1 MSKFTTEVRWICE
14 SFVPELNWQGEYEH
28 SGYGDVDQ
36 ALQAGYEHI
45 FDFDFPIWKESYRE
59 HLCKLILLH
68 YYTREIA
75 YETYA
80 LWKLHLRE
88 RLVAIMPKYNLLYKQ
103 EELAN
108 PFDNI
113 KHTTVGEDTTHTNN
127 NSTSHTQDDGVSHT
141 QDDGVSHGE
150 STSTGWNKYN
160 ETPQGGIEG
169 LDTDKY
175 LTNAT
180 KTTSES
186 TSDGTAKSI
195 TDTKTQYTKDNSAQN
210 EQNGKRNTEYTY
222 TGRSSGDAYFAEMTK
237 MYKNYESV
245 DNMVLH
251 ELEDLFFG
259 LWE

>member
-14 SFVPELNWQGEYEH
+14 SFVPELNWQGDFEH
-28 SGYGDVDQ
+28 TGYDDVEK

-45 FDFDFPIWKESYRE
+45 FDFEFPIFDETYRK

-80 LWKLHLRE
+80 LWKLHLRD
-88 RLVAIMPKYNLLYKQ
+88 RLVAIMPKYNMLYEQ
-103 EELAN
+103 EKLAN

-113 KHTTVGEDTTHTNN
+113 KHTAIGEDT
-127 NSTSHTQDDGVSHT
+127 SHTEDEGSSNGV
-141 QDDGVSHGE
+141 
-150 STSTGWNKYN
+150 GWNKYN
-160 ETPQGGIEG
+160 ETPQGGVEG

-175 LTNAT
+175 LTSAT
-180 KTTSES
+180 KS
-186 TSDGTAKSI
+186 TNDSSAKNKQ
-195 TDTKTQYTKDNSAQN
+195 D
-210 EQNGKRNTEYTY
+210 GKRNTKYDY
-222 TGRSSGDAYFAEMTK
+222 TGRNGGDAYFSEMTK

>member
-1 MSKFTTEVRWICE
+1 MSKFTTELRWICE
-14 SFVPELNWQGEYEH
+14 SFVPESSWKGEYEH
-28 SGYGDVDQ
+28 SGYDDIVL
-36 ALQAGYEHI
+36 ALQFGYVRI
-45 FDFDFPIWKESYRE
+45 FDFDFPIWDNSYRE
-59 HLCKLILLH
+59 HLCVLIMLH
-68 YYTREIA
+68 FYTREIA

-88 RLVAIMPKYNLLYKQ
+88 RLVAIMPKYNMLYKQ
-103 EELAN
+103 EALAN

-113 KHTTVGEDTTHTNN
+113 KHKAVGND
-127 NSTSHTQDDGVSHT
+127 TSHTEDNGT
-141 QDDGVSHGE
+141 THG
-150 STSTGWNKYN
+150 SSNGTGWNKYN
-160 ETPQGGIEG
+160 ETPQGGVTG

-180 KTTSES
+180 KTTSDS
-186 TSDGTAKSI
+186 VTDGTAEN
-195 TDTKTQYTKDNSAQN
+195 TQDAKHDSVY
-210 EQNGKRNTEYTY
+210 EY
-222 TGRSSGDAYFAEMTK
+222 TGRNGGDAYYAEMTK

>member
-28 SGYGDVDQ
+28 SGYGDIDK

-113 KHTTVGEDTTHTNN
+113 KHTTVGEDTTHTTDNG
-127 NSTSHTQDDGVSHT
+127 T
-141 QDDGVSHGE
+141 SHGE
-150 STSTGWNKYN
+150 SQSTGWNKYN
-160 ETPQGGIEG
+160 ETPQVYTTLHSNSNSDHRQREELSGTKSA
-169 LDTDKY
+169 DTECRHTF
-175 LTNAT
+175 L
-180 KTTSES
+180 
-186 TSDGTAKSI
+186 KSG
-195 TDTKTQYTKDNSAQN
+195 QS
-210 EQNGKRNTEYTY
+210 
-222 TGRSSGDAYFAEMTK
+222 
-237 MYKNYESV
+237 
-245 DNMVLH
+245 
-251 ELEDLFFG
+251 
-259 LWE
+259 

>member
-14 SFVPELNWQGEYEH
+14 SFVPELNWQGEFEH
-28 SGYGDVDQ
+28 TGYGDVEK

-45 FDFDFPIWKESYRE
+45 FDFEFPIFDETYRE

-88 RLVAIMPKYNLLYKQ
+88 RLVTIMPKYNLLYEQ
-103 EELAN
+103 EKLAN

-113 KHTTVGEDTTHTNN
+113 KHTAIGEDT
-127 NSTSHTQDDGVSHT
+127 SHTEDKGSSNGV
-141 QDDGVSHGE
+141 
-150 STSTGWNKYN
+150 GWNKYN
-160 ETPQGGIEG
+160 ETPQGGVEG

-175 LTNAT
+175 LTSAT
-180 KTTSES
+180 KS
-186 TSDGTAKSI
+186 TSDSTANN
-195 TDTKTQYTKDNSAQN
+195 TQD
-210 EQNGKRNTEYTY
+210 GKRNTKYDY
-222 TGRSSGDAYFAEMTK
+222 TGRNGGDAYFSEMTK

>member
-28 SGYGDVDQ
+28 SGYDDVEK

-45 FDFDFPIWKESYRE
+45 FDFDFPIFKESYRE

-88 RLVAIMPKYNLLYKQ
+88 RLVAIMPKYNMLYKQ

-113 KHTTVGEDTTHTNN
+113 KHTAVGEDTTHT
-127 NSTSHTQDDGVSHT
+127 DDNGT
-141 QDDGVSHGE
+141 SHGE
-150 STSTGWNKYN
+150 SNGTGWNKFN
-160 ETPQGGIEG
+160 ETPQGGVEG

-175 LTNAT
+175 LTSAT

-186 TSDGTAKSI
+186 T
-195 TDTKTQYTKDNSAQN
+195 TDSRAQSTQD
-210 EQNGKRNTEYTY
+210 GKRNTEYTY
-222 TGRSSGDAYFAEMTK
+222 TGRNGGEAYFSEMTK
-237 MYKNYESV
+237 MYKSYESV

-251 ELEDLFFG
+251 ELKDLFFG

>member
-28 SGYGDVDQ
+28 SGYGDVEK

-88 RLVAIMPKYNLLYKQ
+88 RLVAIMPKYNMLYKQ

-113 KHTTVGEDTTHTNN
+113 KHTTVGEDTTHTADNG
-127 NSTSHTQDDGVSHT
+127 T
-141 QDDGVSHGE
+141 SHGE
-150 STSTGWNKYN
+150 SQSTGWNKFN
-160 ETPQGGIEG
+160 ETPQGGVEG

-175 LTNAT
+175 LTSAT
-180 KTTSES
+180 KTTSEA
-186 TSDGTAKSI
+186 TTDGTAQS
-195 TDTKTQYTKDNSAQN
+195 TQD
-210 EQNGKRNTEYTY
+210 GKRNTKYDY
-222 TGRSSGDAYFAEMTK
+222 TGRSGGDAYFSEMTK

>member
-1 MSKFTTEVRWICE
+1 MSKFTTEIRWICE

-28 SGYGDVDQ
+28 SGYGDVEK

-88 RLVAIMPKYNLLYKQ
+88 RLVAIMPKYNMLYKQ

-113 KHTTVGEDTTHTNN
+113 KHTTVGEDT
-127 NSTSHTQDDGVSHT
+127 SHTADNGT
-141 QDDGVSHGE
+141 SHGE
-150 STSTGWNKYN
+150 SQSTGWNKFN

-175 LTNAT
+175 LTSAT
-180 KTTSES
+180 KTTSEAS
-186 TSDGTAKSI
+186 TDGTAQS
-195 TDTKTQYTKDNSAQN
+195 TQD
-210 EQNGKRNTEYTY
+210 GKRNTEYTY
-222 TGRSSGDAYFAEMTK
+222 TGRSSGDAYFSEMTK

>member
-14 SFVPELNWQGEYEH
+14 SFVPELNWQSAYEH
-28 SGYGDVDQ
+28 TGYGDVEK

-45 FDFDFPIWKESYRE
+45 FDFEFPIFDESYRE

-88 RLVAIMPKYNLLYKQ
+88 RLVAIMPKYNLLYAQ
-103 EELAN
+103 EKLAN

-113 KHTTVGEDTTHTNN
+113 KHTTVGEDT
-127 NSTSHTQDDGVSHT
+127 SHTKDNGKSHSKSN
-141 QDDGVSHGE
+141 G
-150 STSTGWNKYN
+150 TGWNKYS
-160 ETPQGGIEG
+160 ETPQGGVEG

-175 LTNAT
+175 LTSAT

-186 TSDGTAKSI
+186 TSDGTAEN
-195 TDTKTQYTKDNSAQN
+195 TQD
-210 EQNGKRNTEYTY
+210 GKRNTEYNY
-222 TGRSSGDAYFAEMTK
+222 TGRNGGDAYFAEMTK